1 MWADVFSVLETVQP
15 GSFSSVGAALD
26 TASTVESARLQVAQF
41 SYFSFVTLTTLG
53 YGDITPLS
61 RPARN
66 LAALEAVFGQL
77 YLAVLVARLVSQQG
91 TTKSKSK
98 D

>member
-1 MWADVFSVLETVQP
+1 M
-15 GSFSSVGAALD
+15 
-26 TASTVESARLQVAQF
+26 
-41 SYFSFVTLTTLG
+41 TLSTLG

-77 YLAVLVARLVSQQG
+77 YLAVLIARLVSQQEATSLKRMEKG
-91 TTKSKSK
+91 E